1 MPGLEKRGYKVFGN
15 DFTDVD
21 FREELCHHSL
31 TEYGKISGGGDR
43 SRSRFIILAVY
54 FDGIAVYEWL
64 SFRASP

>member
-1 MPGLEKRGYKVFGN
+1 MEVFSD
-15 DFTDVD
+15 DFAAVD

-31 TEYGKISGGGDR
+31 TEYGKISGEDR